1 MREPACKPSYSE
13 RLLGN
18 DDLAILVV
26 AAVGAHVVRKLGGTT
41 LRADGASR
49 SRELAVSRTTSVGG
63 AAALLLLGYCH
74 VKTSLVPYLR
84 PPYAH
89 GGT

>member
-1 MREPACKPSYSE
+1 MGRPDASICSE
-13 RLLGN
+13 KLLGD
-18 DDLAILVV
+18 DDLAVLVV
-26 AAVGAHVVRKLGGTT
+26 TAVGAHVVRELRGAA

-49 SRELAVSRTTSVGG
+49 SRELAVSRTTGVSG

-84 PPYAH
+84 PPFAL
-89 GGT
+89 GGA